1 MNTNIAN
8 NNTEKDFTIST
19 TTGSMLRLMQDFQ
32 KLQERAIALYE
43 DKTGG
48 EKVVD
53 ATVTV
58 HHAME
63 AAIISNICATLEETD
78 GATI

>member
-1 MNTNIAN
+1 MNTNMTK

-19 TTGSMLRLMQDFQ
+19 NTDAMLRLMQDFQ

-48 EKVVD
+48 EEVID
-53 ATVTV
+53 ATVAT

-63 AAIISNICATLEETD
+63 AAIMSNICATLDRTV